1 MRIVL
6 LDQGAMEFSRH
17 GDLDFSR
24 LASTLPEWQAYEATA
39 DAQVAER
46 IANATVAVSN
56 KVRIDDAA
64 MRNAPHLRLICIAA
78 TGANHVDLDAARRRG
93 IAVCNVPGYATASVV
108 QHVFALILALSIR
121 LPDYQQALRAGRW
134 QQGSQFCLLDYPIRE
149 ISGKT
154 LGIIGYGELG
164 QAVARVAEAFGMK
177 VMVAQYR
184 YGHREGQPNAGQTR
198 IPLQELLPQVDIL
211 SLHCPLTPETRGLI
225 GAAELALMRP
235 DALLINTA
243 RGGIVDEAALAAALC
258 QGKLG
263 GAGVDVLTQEPP
275 TQGNPLLTANIPN
288 LILTPHIAWAS
299 REARQRL
306 VNEVA
311 ANIRAFLQGEARH
324 RVA

>member
-1 MRIVL
+1 
-6 LDQGAMEFSRH
+6 MESNSQ

-24 LASTLPEWQAYEATA
+24 LVSILPEWQTYEATA

-46 IANATVAVSN
+46 IATATVAVSN
-56 KVRIDDAA
+56 KVRIDDAV

-78 TGANHVDLDAARRRG
+78 TGANHVDLEAARHRG

-108 QHVFALILALSIR
+108 QHVFALILALSMR

-149 ISGKT
+149 IAGKT

-164 QAVARVAEAFGMK
+164 QAVARVAEAFAMK
-177 VMVAQYR
+177 IMVAHYR
-184 YGHREGQPNAGQTR
+184 KGQSSVVSNIGCMRT
-198 IPLQELLPQVDIL
+198 PLQELLPQVDIL

-275 TQGNPLLTANIPN
+275 TQDNPLLAANIPN

-299 REARQRL
+299 RESRQRL
-306 VNEVA
+306 VDEVA
-311 ANIRAFLQGEARH
+311 ANISAFLQGETRH